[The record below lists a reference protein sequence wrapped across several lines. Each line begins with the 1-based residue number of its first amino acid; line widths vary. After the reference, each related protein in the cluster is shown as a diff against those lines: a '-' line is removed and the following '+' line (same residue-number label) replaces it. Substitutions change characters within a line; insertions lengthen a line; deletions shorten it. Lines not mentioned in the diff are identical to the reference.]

1 MNTNTESDQKHIAD
15 IQEIQSLFDAL
26 DYPKEAPVTLK
37 VKHLIGIA
45 KDLKEKNEWNLVKN
59 GLPKEETCKRTSHIV
74 DIFGDG
80 ERWTN
85 CYYCFLGKI
94 WFDLTGYEV
103 SINVT
108 HWKYIS
114 LPEVVEIGQ

>member
-1 MNTNTESDQKHIAD
+1 MSDQKHIAD

-45 KDLKEKNEWNLVKN
+45 KELKEKNEWNLVKN
-59 GLPKEETCKRTSHIV
+59 GLPKEDPKCRNTTHTV

-80 ERWTN
+80 ERWPN
-85 CYYCFLGKI
+85 CYYCFLDEKWI
-94 WFDLTGYEV
+94 DRDLGGEV

>member
-1 MNTNTESDQKHIAD
+1 MPDQKHRAD

-26 DYPKEAPVTLK
+26 DYPKDAPVTLK

-45 KDLKEKNEWNLVKN
+45 KELKEKKEWNLVKD
-59 GLPKEETCKRTSHIV
+59 GLPKEDPKCKHTSHIV

-80 ERWTN
+80 ERWAN
-85 CYYCFLGKI
+85 CCYRFSDEI
-94 WFDLTGYEV
+94 WFDLSGCEV